1 MGILNITPDS
11 FSDGGRFHKKTAALE
26 QADLMISQGVNII
39 DVGGESSRPGAN
51 KVSAEEEMN
60 RVIPI
65 ISEISRKHPGVLIS
79 IDTMKVDVA
88 RKAMAAGASM
98 INDITGLRDP
108 MMVNLISKLKAPVV
122 IMHMQGTPQT
132 MQKNP
137 QYKDVVCDIKNYF
150 VERANFCKR
159 RGINKIILDPG
170 IGFGKTR
177 NHNLEILRR
186 LEEIVELRWPVLVG
200 LSRKSF
206 IGKTLGTM
214 VDTRLNG
221 TLASNAIAVSKGA
234 KIIRVHDVVE
244 NLHVARMADII
255 NKGMKYR
262 KTQQLLE
269 PNENNNNC
277 NR

>member
-1 MGILNITPDS
+1 M
-11 FSDGGRFHKKTAALE
+11 
-26 QADLMISQGVNII
+26 
-39 DVGGESSRPGAN
+39 
-51 KVSAEEEMN
+51 
-60 RVIPI
+60 
-65 ISEISRKHPGVLIS
+65 
-79 IDTMKVDVA
+79 
-88 RKAMAAGASM
+88 
-98 INDITGLRDP
+98 
-108 MMVNLISKLKAPVV
+108 
-122 IMHMQGTPQT
+122 
-132 MQKNP
+132 
-137 QYKDVVCDIKNYF
+137 
-150 VERANFCKR
+150 
-159 RGINKIILDPG
+159 
-170 IGFGKTR
+170 
-177 NHNLEILRR
+177 EILRR

>member
-150 VERANFCKR
+150 VERVNFCKR

-221 TLASNAIAVSKGA
+221 TLAANAIAVSKGA